1 MTIARQ
7 MLFTI
12 SLCSGRKHNNLPGH
26 NPGRVIETG
35 GIRTNRTST
44 IDR

>member
-7 MLFTI
+7 MLFAI
-12 SLCSGRKHNNLPGH
+12 SLCSGRKHNNLPGR
-26 NPGRVIETG
+26 NLDRLVEIG
-35 GIRTNRTST
+35 GIRANRMST